1 MNILDIVTLFAA
13 LGLSTVLLVAVVAA
27 VWWFD
32 RYDREPL
39 HLVAGVFLWGAFAAP
54 VIAVFLASALGLSLD
69 LEPAHLVGWIGPLI
83 EESAKAVGI
92 VLVVVLSREF
102 DNPTDG
108 VVYGTAAGLGFAA
121 TENLIYTV
129 TGAGGSA
136 LGGTVTLVFVRTAM
150 AAGIHAV
157 SSATLGGCLG
167 FAYLSRNRISRLG
180 WSILGLVCATIIH
193 SGWNLMILRMQ
204 ASGEPIPLARWFV
217 AVPVLYALY
226 LVALFVFLR
235 SEQTILG
242 QELAEEVE
250 LDVFPP
256 WILDVI
262 PFYRRRI
269 RSDWWPSL
277 RERTVLARLL
287 TRLAFRK
294 HAVKRLP
301 EGESDLAGLEVVQ
314 LRQRIRAMLAHD
326 DSEIID

>member
-1 MNILDIVTLFAA
+1 MNLLDIAALCAA

-39 HLVAGVFLWGAFAAP
+39 HLVAGVFLWGGFAAP
-54 VIAVFLASALGLSLD
+54 VIAVVGASIVGASLD
-69 LEPAHLVGWIGPLI
+69 LEAGHLVGWVGPLI
-83 EESAKAVGI
+83 EEFAKAVGI
-92 VLVVVLSREF
+92 VLVVLLSREF

-129 TGAGGSA
+129 AGAGGSV
-136 LGGTVTLVFVRTAM
+136 LEGTLTLVLLRTAM
-150 AAGIHAV
+150 SAGIHAV

-167 FAYLSRNRISRLG
+167 FAYLSRRRFPRIA
-180 WSILGLVCATIIH
+180 WSILGLACATVIH
-193 SGWNLMILRMQ
+193 SGWNLMLLRLQ
-204 ASGEPIPLARWFV
+204 GSGESIQLARWFV
-217 AVPVLYALY
+217 AIPVLYVLY

-235 SEQTILG
+235 SEQRILG

-256 WILDVI
+256 WVLDVI
-262 PFYRRRI
+262 PYYRRRI

-301 EGESDLAGLEVVQ
+301 EGESVLAGLEVVQ
-314 LRQRIRAMLAHD
+314 LRQRIRAMLA
-326 DSEIID
+326 SEDGDPID